1 MKENEV
7 RTIASVSEDGLE
19 VTLTEALEHTHL
31 SVTQTLGG
39 HTVETRAEVG
49 LLTHNVKIQ
58 GNVGTD
64 FSVAIEGCDTA
75 FRPDQHATQ
84 SCFNGRHGDE
94 IGGDQFG
101 ATVILSGKFPDLDL
115 VMGRIEYVEVTKA
128 GQAFQLGRYPLHF
141 HLAGDMGGSYIRGC
155 SIHHT
160 YNRAVTMHATD
171 NLLVEHNVAYN
182 SMGHAIFT
190 EDGVEQNSVVQ
201 YNLAVYTRTSSSL
214 LNVDVTRSSFWVV
227 NPNNIFRHNAAA
239 SGTHFG
245 YWYRLDHHPS
255 GPSATNIYCQNT
267 EKMGLFFNNTAH
279 SMGRYGLWVFSNQ
292 GYHPKSNICG
302 GRDVG
307 AKWESFTAWHC
318 ERGAEAVSGTKLQF
332 HNFVMLDN
340 QQAGMEMV
348 SVKGGFG
355 QDDSPGIFNSLV
367 VCHSALN
374 SSACTSGTSGIVAP
388 KTQIFSI
395 SNVTFVNFDEGGSAA
410 LSGCSQCRNYQGGYR
425 AQVKGLAFENSPN
438 K

>member
-39 HTVETRAEVG
+39 HTVETHAEVG

-64 FSVAIEGCDTA
+64 FSVAIEGCDTS

-84 SCFNGRHGDE
+84 SCFNGQHGDE

-115 VMGRIEYVEVTKA
+115 VMGCIEYVEVTKA

-141 HLAGDMGGSYIRGC
+141 HLAGDMGGSYIRRC

-160 YNRAVTMHATD
+160 YNRAVTMHARN
-171 NLLVEHNVAYN
+171 NLLVEHNVVYN
-182 SMGHAIFT
+182 NMGHAIFT

-255 GPSATNIYCQNT
+255 GPSTTNIYCQNT
-267 EKMGLFFNNTAH
+267 EQMGLFFNNTAH
-279 SMGRYGLWVFSNQ
+279 SMGRYGLWVFSNP
-292 GYHPKSNICG
+292 GYHPKSDICG
-302 GRDVG
+302 GRDV
-307 AKWESFTAWHC
+307 
-318 ERGAEAVSGTKLQF
+318 VSLC
-332 HNFVMLDN
+332 H
-340 QQAGMEMV
+340 A
-348 SVKGGFG
+348 
-355 QDDSPGIFNSLV
+355 SLNTYPFM
-367 VCHSALN
+367 C
-374 SSACTSGTSGIVAP
+374 I
-388 KTQIFSI
+388 
-395 SNVTFVNFDEGGSAA
+395 
-410 LSGCSQCRNYQGGYR
+410 
-425 AQVKGLAFENSPN
+425 
-438 K
+438 